1 MGAGVDIGADTL
13 AVRFTATAEDI
24 ADLQRAIAEEYQAA
38 RADGFDPAT
47 ARLMLQTRRD
57 QLAQA
62 QTALE
67 LLHRVRTTLTRSA
80 SPDHA
85 HLDAILRARV
95 HPDHLDTGGKQ
106 QLLDLLGVRAEVTG
120 YHPCATCGG
129 TGYAPIPAG
138 SERHWPPSCPSC
150 HRLKVLPD
158 VAVDIGQ
165 AHLLLPQPGT
175 GLGAQSAG

>member
-13 AVRFTATAEDI
+13 AARITAAVEDI
-24 ADLQRAIAEEYQAA
+24 ADLQATIAEEYQAA

-67 LLHRVRTTLTRSA
+67 LLHRVRTTLTPPA
-80 SPDHA
+80 SPAHA
-85 HLDAILRARV
+85 DRDAIQRARV
-95 HPDHLDTGGKQ
+95 PLDHLDTGGKQ

-120 YHPCATCGG
+120 YHPCATCDG
-129 TGYAPIPAG
+129 TGYAPIPPG

-165 AHLLLPQPGT
+165 AHLLLPQPRT